1 VGNGV
6 TRADFAFTDWNPL
19 EDYRACLPNAPLVA
33 TQRVT
38 SGRAAVLHHRGSLA
52 RASLGQVVRRHALDY
67 LFLTPMLVLFVAFT
81 IWPMLATWIYSLYA
95 WDGFEPLH
103 AFVGLSNFVEAARDP
118 GYWLAFAHTF
128 TFSIAAIAI
137 QVPLA
142 LIIALIL
149 NDRLIFAR
157 DVYRIL
163 IFLPV
168 ITTTAVIGVVF
179 DVLLDP
185 SGGPVNALL
194 QNAHIA
200 QQPIEFLSS
209 ATLALP
215 TVVVIKLWKDLGITM
230 IYWLA
235 ALQTIPSDVYEAA
248 RMDGANAWR
257 MLLHITLPLLK
268 PFAVIIMLLTF
279 VSSFAAFD
287 IVQVMTQ
294 GGPAH
299 ASEIVETYIFRYA
312 FNPESSTPRYGF
324 ASASAV
330 LFGVAVLLLTV
341 VQAAVARRAG
351 SLRGTH

>member
-1 VGNGV
+1 MSM
-6 TRADFAFTDWNPL
+6 
-19 EDYRACLPNAPLVA
+19 PNAPVLASRRGTPASAVVPN
-33 TQRVT
+33 QR
-38 SGRAAVLHHRGSLA
+38 SSLA
-52 RASLGQVVRRHALDY
+52 SSSVVRIARRHALDY
-67 LFLTPMLVLFVAFT
+67 LFLAPMLVLFVGFT
-81 IWPMLATWIYSLYA
+81 IWPILATWIYALYA
-95 WDGFEPLH
+95 WDGFEPLQT
-103 AFVGLSNFVEAARDP
+103 FVGLGNFVEAARDP

-128 TFSIAAIAI
+128 TFSISAIVI

-142 LIIALIL
+142 LVIALIL
-149 NDRLIFAR
+149 NNRLMFAR
-157 DVYRIL
+157 NVYRIL

-185 SGGPVNALL
+185 SGGPLNSLL
-194 QNAHIA
+194 QDARITR
-200 QQPIEFLSS
+200 QPIEFLSS

-215 TVVVIKLWKDLGITM
+215 TVVAIKLWKDLGITM

-235 ALQTIPSDVYEAA
+235 ALQTITSDVYEAA

-257 MLLHITLPLLK
+257 TLVHITLPLLR
-268 PFAVIIMLLTF
+268 PFAVIIVLLTF

-294 GGPAH
+294 GGPGH

-324 ASASAV
+324 ASAAGV
-330 LFGVAVLLLTV
+330 LFGLAVLGITV
-341 VQAAVARRAG
+341 LQAVVARRFG
-351 SLRGTH
+351 SLQGAR